1 MKTLSPK
8 AAFWAVA
15 WILTISL
22 WVSTAPTIVFPIYAS
37 EWHLSKAITTGI
49 FATYP
54 IVLILVL
61 VLLGNISDYI
71 GRRNTLLI
79 GLIFLLISALAFAS
93 APNVF
98 WLFAGRILQGIG
110 VGLTAGSGAAAL
122 VEFNPTSN
130 KKYPGSINTI
140 TQAFGLF
147 LATIIGAVLIK
158 YAPSPLHFSYWVLT
172 AIVIV
177 SMILC
182 LLIPQ
187 NKTPESIRKTGWK
200 PQGIQIPPGQWGLYA
215 LAALAIGTGFA
226 NGAVF
231 LSLGAQIARDVIG
244 TNDILVIGTVLSIA
258 YLLGAVSATIAGRMG
273 PRTSIRAGMIS
284 VFLTVIML
292 VTASELH
299 SFVLFVIAAILGG
312 LGYGFSAAGGIGLA
326 VINSPAQYRVQFISA
341 VLVVAYLFQGLS
353 AYGGGVI
360 STAFGF
366 SNAIWIL
373 SIVVA
378 FLALLTLF
386 LSMKNRMAMVS
397 APITPEP
404 IG

>member
-1 MKTLSPK
+1 MKTLSTK

-15 WILTISL
+15 WILTVSL
-22 WVSTAPTIVFPIYAS
+22 WASTAPSIVFPIYAS
-37 EWHLSKAITTGI
+37 EWHLSKAVTTGI

-61 VLLGNISDYI
+61 ILLGNISDYI

-79 GLIFLLISALAFAS
+79 GLSFLLISALAFAT

-98 WLFAGRILQGIG
+98 WLFGGRILQGIG

-122 VEFNPTSN
+122 VEFNPKSN
-130 KKYPGSINTI
+130 QKFPGSINTI
-140 TQAFGLF
+140 TQAGGLF
-147 LATIIGAVLIK
+147 FATIIGAVLIK

-172 AIVIV
+172 AIVVI

-182 LLIPQ
+182 FFIPQ
-187 NKTPESIRKTGWK
+187 NNSVRKTGWK

-215 LAALAIGTGFA
+215 LAALAVGTGFA

-244 TNDILVIGTVLSIA
+244 TNDILIIGAVLSIS
-258 YLLGAVSATIAGRMG
+258 YLLGAVSATIAGRMS
-273 PRTSIRAGMIS
+273 PRTSIRVGMVS
-284 VFLTVIML
+284 AFLTVIML

-299 SFVLFVIAAILGG
+299 SFALFFVSSILGG
-312 LGYGFSAAGGIGLA
+312 LGYGFSAAGGIGIV
-326 VINSPAQYRVQFISA
+326 VINASAQYRVQFISA
-341 VLVVAYLFQGLS
+341 VLVIAYLFQGLS

-360 STAFGF
+360 STAYGF

-373 SIVVA
+373 AIVVA
-378 FLALLTLF
+378 FLALVTLY
-386 LSMKNRMAMVS
+386 LSVKNRIAMVPAS
-397 APITPEP
+397 RSPKP